1 MSGGAVGAQT
11 YPPFVH
17 YDVVAPM
24 FLGQVWGQDVKA
36 AAELGKH
43 HVVRVT

>member
-1 MSGGAVGAQT
+1 MRAGVWTALLEAQHWGT
-11 YPPFVH
+11 R
-17 YDVVAPM
+17 
-24 FLGQVWGQDVKA
+24 GNWGQDVKA